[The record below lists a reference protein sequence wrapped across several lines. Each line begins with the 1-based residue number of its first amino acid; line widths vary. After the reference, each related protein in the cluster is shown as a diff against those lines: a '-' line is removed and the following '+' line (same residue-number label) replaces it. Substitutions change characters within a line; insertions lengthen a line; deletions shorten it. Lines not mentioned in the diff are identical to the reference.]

1 MSATTPDTL
10 AGTWSFDP
18 VHSTASF
25 AVKHM
30 VVSTFRTSFKKIAA
44 TFVADGDDIKITGTV
59 QAESIDVDQPDLK
72 GHLLSAE
79 FFDVEN
85 TPTIEFVSTAVRRG
99 ADDTV
104 EVEGDLTIKGI
115 TRPVSAIGKLTGP
128 VTDFTGNDR
137 AGVELETVLD
147 RTQFGLNWNTPL
159 PKGGFAVENNVTLY
173 IHLEFVR
180 AAA

>member
-1 MSATTPDTL
+1 MSAAAPSTL
-10 AGTWSFDP
+10 EGTWALDKL
-18 VHSTASF
+18 HSTASF

-30 VVSTFRTSFKKIAA
+30 VVSTFRTSFKKIDA
-44 TFVADGDDIKITGTV
+44 TLVADGDDIKITGTV

-104 EVEGDLTIKGI
+104 EVEGDLTITGI

-147 RTQFGLNWNTPL
+147 RTQFGLNWNAPL
-159 PKGGFAVENNVTLY
+159 PKGGFALANDVQLIAELQFAQ
-173 IHLEFVR
+173 E
-180 AAA
+180 